1 MSRTDNSLTETIG
14 MKYHRPV
21 LVASLAV
28 VCFCGSPC
36 GVAIAAGANPPIIV
50 SNCIEAD
57 LRAAVSQG
65 GTIRFDCDGIIKL
78 STNLVIA
85 RDTIIDGTGHDVT
98 ISGAGDTRVFWIEGT
113 NLSWVYLTLRKLT
126 IADGYALDGAGVYNR
141 SGSLTVESC
150 VFSNNLAVGA
160 PGSTGATG
168 TNGSTIPPL
177 TAGSDGQDGGPG
189 QQAR

>member
-1 MSRTDNSLTETIG
+1 

-98 ISGAGDTRVFWIEGT
+98 ISGAGDTRGRCTFVQ
-113 NLSWVYLTLRKLT
+113 
-126 IADGYALDGAGVYNR
+126 NR
-141 SGSLTVESC
+141 PSVSVAM
-150 VFSNNLAVGA
+150 LASRLA
-160 PGSTGATG
+160 K
-168 TNGSTIPPL
+168 I
-177 TAGSDGQDGGPG
+177 
-189 QQAR
+189 